1 MPATKGQALLTAGA
15 IRTVDVRS
23 AHADDADA
31 PTMHNPTPVG
41 ETGKVP
47 LSDGTKW
54 VATSF
59 TSLVPTTYYRLYVY
73 ALVAGDFDFIRNNDG
88 YPITALEATE

>member
-1 MPATKGQALLTAGA
+1 MPATYGTQALSSGA
-15 IRTVDVRS
+15 SRS
-23 AHADDADA
+23 VTTRSLHATDADA

-47 LSDGTKW
+47 LSDGSKW

-73 ALVAGDFDFIRNNDG
+73 ALVAGDFDFIRDNDG